1 MLLHRGEISI
11 KTTKL
16 AILTNI
22 AQGRKNNEKK
32 NMTGRT
38 VDRVALDNISDEILI
53 RCEGIVKWFDVT
65 RGFGFATCGQVD
77 GDVLLHMNV
86 LRNFGQSSVPD
97 GASVTFDVQRTAR
110 GFQAVEVFAIVPPFL
125 ELDTQEEMPEFMQPV
140 PEGTPFLAAR
150 VKWFD
155 KAKGFGFANAFGSSE
170 DIFVHAEVLR
180 RFGLADLQPGEA
192 ICLRTID
199 GERGLLAA
207 EVRRWEFYVTPS

>member
-1 MLLHRGEISI
+1 MG
-11 KTTKL
+11 
-16 AILTNI
+16 
-22 AQGRKNNEKK
+22 
-32 NMTGRT
+32 TGHK
-38 VDRVALDNISDEILI
+38 VDRVAVENISDEDLI
-53 RCEGIVKWFDVT
+53 RCEGTIKWFDVT
-65 RGFGFATCGQVD
+65 RGFGFANCAQVD

-97 GASVTFDVQRTAR
+97 GASVTFDVQRTSR

-125 ELDTQEEMPEFMQPV
+125 DLDTQEEMPEFMQPV
-140 PEGTPFLAAR
+140 PDGTPFLPAR

-155 KAKGFGFANAFGSSE
+155 KAKGFGFANAFGSTD

-192 ICLRTID
+192 ICLRTIM

-207 EVRRWEFYVTPS
+207 EVRRWEYYETPS